1 MRLAVFNHLLTLHPH
16 YFEINRSGEI
26 NARLTTDT
34 TLLQSIFGFSISM
47 ALSSVLLFLG
57 GLVMMLITNLKLALI
72 VLVTVPIILLPMAIY
87 GRRLR
92 ALSRKSQDTV
102 ADIGTYAGEIVQ
114 NIKVVQSFTREPEES
129 IAFKNEVEKAF
140 SAAKRRI
147 MQSSLLIAAA
157 MILVFTG
164 LGAMIWFG
172 AKDVT
177 NGDISAG
184 ELASFVFYA
193 IMGMYGQDNTNY
205 YDLGSST
212 GAITLSIALNN
223 KSKNNQFFAI
233 DNSKEMVEQCE
244 KNLHN
249 KVDNLQ
255 AICDDI
261 NQVKINSAS
270 IVVLNLTLQFIDV
283 NLRSNLIKKIY
294 DGLESGGILI
304 ISEKIHFDD
313 AVTQNQITKL
323 HMDFKKENGYSEL
336 EIANKRQ
343 AIENVLITETKEQH
357 LNRLRDCGFVE
368 TSCFFQCLNFVSF
381 LSVK

>member
-1 MRLAVFNHLLTLHPH
+1 MRDNLFNKQSDIADFRFDQDVVKVFDDMVR
-16 YFEINRSGEI
+16 RSVPGY
-26 NARLTTDT
+26 D
-34 TLLQSIFGFSISM
+34 SM
-47 ALSSVLLFLG
+47 IQ
-57 GLVMMLITNLKLALI
+57 M
-72 VLVTVPIILLPMAIY
+72 
-87 GRRLR
+87 
-92 ALSRKSQDTV
+92 
-102 ADIGTYAGEIVQ
+102 IG
-114 NIKVVQSFTREPEES
+114 
-129 IAFKNEVEKAF
+129 
-140 SAAKRRI
+140 
-147 MQSSLLIAAA
+147 LIAR
-157 MILVFTG
+157 
-164 LGAMIWFG
+164 
-172 AKDVT
+172 
-177 NGDISAG
+177 
-184 ELASFVFYA
+184 
-193 IMGMYGQDNTNY
+193 MYGQDNTNY

-304 ISEKIHFDD
+304 ISEKIHFED
-313 AVTQNQITKL
+313 AVMQNQITKL

>member
-1 MRLAVFNHLLTLHPH
+1 MRDNLFNKQSDIADFRFDQDVVKVFDDMVR
-16 YFEINRSGEI
+16 RSVPGY
-26 NARLTTDT
+26 D
-34 TLLQSIFGFSISM
+34 SM
-47 ALSSVLLFLG
+47 IQ
-57 GLVMMLITNLKLALI
+57 M
-72 VLVTVPIILLPMAIY
+72 
-87 GRRLR
+87 
-92 ALSRKSQDTV
+92 
-102 ADIGTYAGEIVQ
+102 IG
-114 NIKVVQSFTREPEES
+114 
-129 IAFKNEVEKAF
+129 
-140 SAAKRRI
+140 
-147 MQSSLLIAAA
+147 LIAR
-157 MILVFTG
+157 
-164 LGAMIWFG
+164 
-172 AKDVT
+172 
-177 NGDISAG
+177 
-184 ELASFVFYA
+184 
-193 IMGMYGQDNTNY
+193 MYGQDNTNY

-304 ISEKIHFDD
+304 ISEKIHFDN

>member
-1 MRLAVFNHLLTLHPH
+1 MRDNLFNKQSDIADFRFDQDVVKVFDDMVR
-16 YFEINRSGEI
+16 RSVPGY
-26 NARLTTDT
+26 D
-34 TLLQSIFGFSISM
+34 SM
-47 ALSSVLLFLG
+47 IQ
-57 GLVMMLITNLKLALI
+57 M
-72 VLVTVPIILLPMAIY
+72 
-87 GRRLR
+87 
-92 ALSRKSQDTV
+92 
-102 ADIGTYAGEIVQ
+102 IG
-114 NIKVVQSFTREPEES
+114 
-129 IAFKNEVEKAF
+129 
-140 SAAKRRI
+140 
-147 MQSSLLIAAA
+147 LIAR
-157 MILVFTG
+157 
-164 LGAMIWFG
+164 
-172 AKDVT
+172 
-177 NGDISAG
+177 
-184 ELASFVFYA
+184 
-193 IMGMYGQDNTNY
+193 MYGQDNTNY

-244 KNLHN
+244 KNLHS

-261 NQVKINSAS
+261 NQVKIKCAS

>member
-1 MRLAVFNHLLTLHPH
+1 MRDNLFNKQSDIADFRFDQDVVKVFDDMVR
-16 YFEINRSGEI
+16 RSVPGY
-26 NARLTTDT
+26 D
-34 TLLQSIFGFSISM
+34 SM
-47 ALSSVLLFLG
+47 IQ
-57 GLVMMLITNLKLALI
+57 M
-72 VLVTVPIILLPMAIY
+72 
-87 GRRLR
+87 
-92 ALSRKSQDTV
+92 
-102 ADIGTYAGEIVQ
+102 IG
-114 NIKVVQSFTREPEES
+114 
-129 IAFKNEVEKAF
+129 
-140 SAAKRRI
+140 
-147 MQSSLLIAAA
+147 LIAR
-157 MILVFTG
+157 
-164 LGAMIWFG
+164 
-172 AKDVT
+172 
-177 NGDISAG
+177 
-184 ELASFVFYA
+184 
-193 IMGMYGQDNTNY
+193 MYGQDNTNY

-261 NQVKINSAS
+261 NQVKIKSAS

-304 ISEKIHFDD
+304 ISEKIHFED
-313 AVTQNQITKL
+313 AVMQNQITKL

>member
-1 MRLAVFNHLLTLHPH
+1 MRDNLFNKQSDIADFRFDQDVVKVFDDMVR
-16 YFEINRSGEI
+16 RSVPGY
-26 NARLTTDT
+26 D
-34 TLLQSIFGFSISM
+34 SM
-47 ALSSVLLFLG
+47 IQ
-57 GLVMMLITNLKLALI
+57 M
-72 VLVTVPIILLPMAIY
+72 
-87 GRRLR
+87 
-92 ALSRKSQDTV
+92 
-102 ADIGTYAGEIVQ
+102 IG
-114 NIKVVQSFTREPEES
+114 
-129 IAFKNEVEKAF
+129 
-140 SAAKRRI
+140 
-147 MQSSLLIAAA
+147 LIAR
-157 MILVFTG
+157 
-164 LGAMIWFG
+164 
-172 AKDVT
+172 
-177 NGDISAG
+177 
-184 ELASFVFYA
+184 
-193 IMGMYGQDNTNY
+193 MYGQDNTNY

-261 NQVKINSAS
+261 NQVQIKSAS

-283 NLRSNLIKKIY
+283 NLRFNLIKKIY

-313 AVTQNQITKL
+313 ELTQNHITKL
-323 HMDFKKENGYSEL
+323 HIDFKKENGYSGL

-357 LNRLRDCGFVE
+357 LNRLRECGFVE

>member
-1 MRLAVFNHLLTLHPH
+1 MRDNLFNKQSDIADFRFDQDVVKVFDDMVR
-16 YFEINRSGEI
+16 RSVPGY
-26 NARLTTDT
+26 D
-34 TLLQSIFGFSISM
+34 SM
-47 ALSSVLLFLG
+47 IQ
-57 GLVMMLITNLKLALI
+57 M
-72 VLVTVPIILLPMAIY
+72 
-87 GRRLR
+87 
-92 ALSRKSQDTV
+92 
-102 ADIGTYAGEIVQ
+102 IG
-114 NIKVVQSFTREPEES
+114 
-129 IAFKNEVEKAF
+129 
-140 SAAKRRI
+140 
-147 MQSSLLIAAA
+147 LIAR
-157 MILVFTG
+157 
-164 LGAMIWFG
+164 
-172 AKDVT
+172 
-177 NGDISAG
+177 
-184 ELASFVFYA
+184 
-193 IMGMYGQDNTNY
+193 MYGQDNTNY

-294 DGLESGGILI
+294 DGLEPGGILI

-313 AVTQNQITKL
+313 ELTQNHITKL
-323 HMDFKKENGYSEL
+323 HVDFKKENGYSEL

>member
-1 MRLAVFNHLLTLHPH
+1 MRDNLFNKQSDIADFRFDQDVVKVFDDMVR
-16 YFEINRSGEI
+16 RSVPGY
-26 NARLTTDT
+26 D
-34 TLLQSIFGFSISM
+34 SM
-47 ALSSVLLFLG
+47 IQ
-57 GLVMMLITNLKLALI
+57 M
-72 VLVTVPIILLPMAIY
+72 
-87 GRRLR
+87 
-92 ALSRKSQDTV
+92 
-102 ADIGTYAGEIVQ
+102 IG
-114 NIKVVQSFTREPEES
+114 
-129 IAFKNEVEKAF
+129 
-140 SAAKRRI
+140 
-147 MQSSLLIAAA
+147 LIAR
-157 MILVFTG
+157 
-164 LGAMIWFG
+164 
-172 AKDVT
+172 
-177 NGDISAG
+177 
-184 ELASFVFYA
+184 
-193 IMGMYGQDNTNY
+193 MYGQDNTNY

-313 AVTQNQITKL
+313 AVMQNQITKL

>member
-1 MRLAVFNHLLTLHPH
+1 MRDNLFNKQSDIADFRFDQDVVKVFDDMVR
-16 YFEINRSGEI
+16 RSVPGY
-26 NARLTTDT
+26 D
-34 TLLQSIFGFSISM
+34 SM
-47 ALSSVLLFLG
+47 IQ
-57 GLVMMLITNLKLALI
+57 M
-72 VLVTVPIILLPMAIY
+72 
-87 GRRLR
+87 
-92 ALSRKSQDTV
+92 
-102 ADIGTYAGEIVQ
+102 IG
-114 NIKVVQSFTREPEES
+114 
-129 IAFKNEVEKAF
+129 
-140 SAAKRRI
+140 
-147 MQSSLLIAAA
+147 LIAR
-157 MILVFTG
+157 
-164 LGAMIWFG
+164 
-172 AKDVT
+172 
-177 NGDISAG
+177 
-184 ELASFVFYA
+184 
-193 IMGMYGQDNTNY
+193 MYGQDNTNY

-283 NLRSNLIKKIY
+283 NLRSILINKIY
-294 DGLESGGILI
+294 DGLEPGGILI

-323 HMDFKKENGYSEL
+323 HIDFKKENGYSEL

-357 LNRLRDCGFVE
+357 LNRLRECGFVE

>member
-1 MRLAVFNHLLTLHPH
+1 MRDNLFNKQSDIADFRFDQEVVKVFDDMVR
-16 YFEINRSGEI
+16 RSVPGY
-26 NARLTTDT
+26 D
-34 TLLQSIFGFSISM
+34 SM
-47 ALSSVLLFLG
+47 IQ
-57 GLVMMLITNLKLALI
+57 M
-72 VLVTVPIILLPMAIY
+72 
-87 GRRLR
+87 
-92 ALSRKSQDTV
+92 
-102 ADIGTYAGEIVQ
+102 IG
-114 NIKVVQSFTREPEES
+114 
-129 IAFKNEVEKAF
+129 
-140 SAAKRRI
+140 
-147 MQSSLLIAAA
+147 LIAR
-157 MILVFTG
+157 
-164 LGAMIWFG
+164 
-172 AKDVT
+172 
-177 NGDISAG
+177 
-184 ELASFVFYA
+184 
-193 IMGMYGQDNTNY
+193 MYGQDNTNY

>member
-1 MRLAVFNHLLTLHPH
+1 MRDNLFNKQSDIADFQFDQDVVKVFDDMVR
-16 YFEINRSGEI
+16 RSVPGY
-26 NARLTTDT
+26 D
-34 TLLQSIFGFSISM
+34 SM
-47 ALSSVLLFLG
+47 IQ
-57 GLVMMLITNLKLALI
+57 M
-72 VLVTVPIILLPMAIY
+72 
-87 GRRLR
+87 
-92 ALSRKSQDTV
+92 
-102 ADIGTYAGEIVQ
+102 IG
-114 NIKVVQSFTREPEES
+114 
-129 IAFKNEVEKAF
+129 
-140 SAAKRRI
+140 
-147 MQSSLLIAAA
+147 LIAR
-157 MILVFTG
+157 
-164 LGAMIWFG
+164 
-172 AKDVT
+172 
-177 NGDISAG
+177 
-184 ELASFVFYA
+184 
-193 IMGMYGQDNTNY
+193 MYGQDNTNY

-261 NQVKINSAS
+261 NQVKIKCAS

-304 ISEKIHFDD
+304 ISEKIHFED

>member
-1 MRLAVFNHLLTLHPH
+1 
-16 YFEINRSGEI
+16 
-26 NARLTTDT
+26 
-34 TLLQSIFGFSISM
+34 
-47 ALSSVLLFLG
+47 
-57 GLVMMLITNLKLALI
+57 
-72 VLVTVPIILLPMAIY
+72 
-87 GRRLR
+87 
-92 ALSRKSQDTV
+92 
-102 ADIGTYAGEIVQ
+102 
-114 NIKVVQSFTREPEES
+114 
-129 IAFKNEVEKAF
+129 
-140 SAAKRRI
+140 
-147 MQSSLLIAAA
+147 
-157 MILVFTG
+157 
-164 LGAMIWFG
+164 
-172 AKDVT
+172 
-177 NGDISAG
+177 
-184 ELASFVFYA
+184 
-193 IMGMYGQDNTNY
+193 
-205 YDLGSST
+205 
-212 GAITLSIALNN
+212 
-223 KSKNNQFFAI
+223 
-233 DNSKEMVEQCE
+233 MVEQCE
-244 KNLHN
+244 INLHS

>member
-1 MRLAVFNHLLTLHPH
+1 MRDNLFNKQSDIADFRFDQDVVKVFDDMVR
-16 YFEINRSGEI
+16 RSVPGY
-26 NARLTTDT
+26 D
-34 TLLQSIFGFSISM
+34 SM
-47 ALSSVLLFLG
+47 IQ
-57 GLVMMLITNLKLALI
+57 M
-72 VLVTVPIILLPMAIY
+72 
-87 GRRLR
+87 
-92 ALSRKSQDTV
+92 
-102 ADIGTYAGEIVQ
+102 IG
-114 NIKVVQSFTREPEES
+114 
-129 IAFKNEVEKAF
+129 
-140 SAAKRRI
+140 
-147 MQSSLLIAAA
+147 LIAR
-157 MILVFTG
+157 
-164 LGAMIWFG
+164 
-172 AKDVT
+172 
-177 NGDISAG
+177 
-184 ELASFVFYA
+184 
-193 IMGMYGQDNTNY
+193 MYGQDNTNY

-323 HMDFKKENGYSEL
+323 HMDFKKEYGYSEL

>member
-1 MRLAVFNHLLTLHPH
+1 MRDNLFNKQSDIADFRFDQDVVKVFDDMVR
-16 YFEINRSGEI
+16 RSVPGY
-26 NARLTTDT
+26 D
-34 TLLQSIFGFSISM
+34 SM
-47 ALSSVLLFLG
+47 IQ
-57 GLVMMLITNLKLALI
+57 M
-72 VLVTVPIILLPMAIY
+72 
-87 GRRLR
+87 
-92 ALSRKSQDTV
+92 
-102 ADIGTYAGEIVQ
+102 IG
-114 NIKVVQSFTREPEES
+114 
-129 IAFKNEVEKAF
+129 
-140 SAAKRRI
+140 
-147 MQSSLLIAAA
+147 LIAR
-157 MILVFTG
+157 
-164 LGAMIWFG
+164 
-172 AKDVT
+172 
-177 NGDISAG
+177 
-184 ELASFVFYA
+184 
-193 IMGMYGQDNTNY
+193 MYGQDNTNY

-223 KSKNNQFFAI
+223 KSNNNQFFAI

-294 DGLESGGILI
+294 DGLEPGGILI

>member
-1 MRLAVFNHLLTLHPH
+1 MRDNLFNKQSDIADFRFDQDVVKVFDDMVR
-16 YFEINRSGEI
+16 RSVPGY
-26 NARLTTDT
+26 D
-34 TLLQSIFGFSISM
+34 SM
-47 ALSSVLLFLG
+47 IQ
-57 GLVMMLITNLKLALI
+57 M
-72 VLVTVPIILLPMAIY
+72 
-87 GRRLR
+87 
-92 ALSRKSQDTV
+92 
-102 ADIGTYAGEIVQ
+102 IG
-114 NIKVVQSFTREPEES
+114 
-129 IAFKNEVEKAF
+129 
-140 SAAKRRI
+140 
-147 MQSSLLIAAA
+147 LIAR
-157 MILVFTG
+157 
-164 LGAMIWFG
+164 
-172 AKDVT
+172 
-177 NGDISAG
+177 
-184 ELASFVFYA
+184 
-193 IMGMYGQDNTNY
+193 MYGQDNTNY

-261 NQVKINSAS
+261 NQVQIKSAS

-283 NLRSNLIKKIY
+283 NLRFNLIKKIY

>member
-1 MRLAVFNHLLTLHPH
+1 MRDNLFNKQSDIADFRFDQDVVKVFDDMVR
-16 YFEINRSGEI
+16 RSVPGY
-26 NARLTTDT
+26 D
-34 TLLQSIFGFSISM
+34 SM
-47 ALSSVLLFLG
+47 IQ
-57 GLVMMLITNLKLALI
+57 M
-72 VLVTVPIILLPMAIY
+72 
-87 GRRLR
+87 
-92 ALSRKSQDTV
+92 
-102 ADIGTYAGEIVQ
+102 IG
-114 NIKVVQSFTREPEES
+114 
-129 IAFKNEVEKAF
+129 
-140 SAAKRRI
+140 
-147 MQSSLLIAAA
+147 LIAR
-157 MILVFTG
+157 
-164 LGAMIWFG
+164 
-172 AKDVT
+172 
-177 NGDISAG
+177 
-184 ELASFVFYA
+184 
-193 IMGMYGQDNTNY
+193 MYGQDNTNY

-294 DGLESGGILI
+294 DGLEPGGILI

-357 LNRLRDCGFVE
+357 LNRLHECGFVE